1 MSAPS
6 VYVTRPLP
14 SPGTSLLAEA
24 GVAVDQQDEDRPAT
38 RDELLE
44 HVVGVDA
51 LLSMLTERIDGEV
64 LDAAPRLRV
73 VANLAVGFDN
83 IDVAAATERGVVVTN
98 TPGVLTDATADLA
111 FTLLLAA
118 ARRAGEGER
127 LVRRGDWRVWGPN
140 QLLGRPVAGQTL
152 GIVGMGQIGSAV
164 ARRAKGFEMQ
174 VVYFNRHRDP
184 DAEQLTGARLVDL
197 DELLASSDFVSL
209 HAPLND
215 ESRHVIDG
223 AALARMKPT
232 AVLVNTARGALVDE
246 SALVDALRSGAIA
259 AAGLD
264 VFEDEPRLAPGLAEL
279 ENVVVLPHIG
289 SATTAARGAMV
300 ELCSRNIV
308 AVLHGEP
315 PPTPLNA
322 EVLERRRSD
331 PSDGG

>member
-1 MSAPS
+1 MSAPA

-14 SPGTSLLAEA
+14 APGTALLEEA
-24 GVAVDQQDEDRPAT
+24 GFDVRQQDQDRPAT
-38 RDELLE
+38 RDELLDQ
-44 HVVGVDA
+44 VAGVDA
-51 LLSMLTERIDGEV
+51 LVSMLTDRVDPEL
-64 LDAAPRLRV
+64 LDAAPKLRV

-83 IDVAAATERGVVVTN
+83 VDVPAATERGVVVTN

-140 QLLGRPVAGQTL
+140 QLLGRPVARQTL

-164 ARRAKGFEMQ
+164 ARRARGFDMP

-184 DAEQLTGARLVDL
+184 EAEQATGARLVAL
-197 DELLASSDFVSL
+197 DELLATSDFVSL

-215 ESRHVIDG
+215 ESRHLIDG

-246 SALVDALRSGAIA
+246 AALVEALRAGTIA

-264 VFEDEPRLAPGLAEL
+264 VFEDEPAVHPDLLALD
-279 ENVVVLPHIG
+279 NVVLTPHIG
-289 SATTAARGAMV
+289 SATVPTRQAMAALAV
-300 ELCSRNIV
+300 ENMICMLDPAAGR
-308 AVLHGEP
+308 A
-315 PPTPLNA
+315 PPTLLNPELLA
-322 EVLERRRSD
+322 R
-331 PSDGG
+331 